1 MRHQGISE
9 RSGVRAGLCRVW
21 ALPPDETCA
30 GEARRIFR
38 RAVGGLAL
46 DAGVFDDALLMASEL
61 AANTLHATEAART
74 AVDADPGGE
83 GDGTSP
89 RTSPCT
95 SPRAE
100 LWLYLRGVGM
110 TRELVCKVFD
120 SYRGWLNGPPP
131 EELTVDMDERGRGL
145 RIVSELSAGR
155 WGYHPTRGR
164 LGTWRLRGKAVWF
177 AVPAPMAHPRLADVT
192 GLRTYTQ
199 SVDVT
204 ADRMLARMTPRGA
217 ARELSEMLRERG
229 FGKSAYTIS
238 EEPEDETTVLTFR
251 HGTLLWCRPG
261 SVTLTTPSGHWE
273 RWGCVD
279 LIEVVE
285 QAIRYHEEHEE
296 HEELAAVRQREFAT
310 AVTA

>member
-9 RSGVRAGLCRVW
+9 RSGMRAGICRVW
-21 ALPPDETCA
+21 PLPPDETCA

-38 RAVGGLAL
+38 RAVDGLAL
-46 DAGVFDDALLMASEL
+46 EAGVFDDALLMASEL

-74 AVDADPGGE
+74 AVGASPDDEGQAYEESPG
-83 GDGTSP
+83 
-89 RTSPCT
+89 
-95 SPRAE
+95 AE
-100 LWLYLRGVGM
+100 LWMYLRGVGM

-131 EELTVDMDERGRGL
+131 GDFSVQAHDERGRGL
-145 RIVSELSAGR
+145 RIVSELSGGR

-177 AVPAPMAHPRLADVT
+177 AVPAPMAHPKLADVT
-192 GLRTYTQ
+192 GLRAYTQ

-217 ARELSEMLRERG
+217 ARELSVMLRERG

-238 EEPEDETTVLTFR
+238 EEPEDETAVLTFR
-251 HGTLLWCRPG
+251 HGTMLWCRPG

-279 LIEVVE
+279 LIEAVE
-285 QAIRYHEEHEE
+285 QAIRQHEEHEE
-296 HEELAAVRQREFAT
+296 RQKQAAAARPREFVAAAT
-310 AVTA
+310 A